1 MLARASAEEL
11 RPLREVCRQADYTEH
26 GLLEMFGPVQLPG
39 RLGREAAHFL
49 YLTREGRALDTLV
62 RLFLLGVAVPRR
74 AAAAALGE
82 DLLEACGRWGL
93 LERCGEAVAGLVRL
107 LPYKGLLLA
116 TDQAERPEIARRSD
130 QVMGI
135 TASTAA
141 LADFTLRRPV
151 EDALDLGTGCG
162 VQALLAAAHARR
174 VAATDCNPR
183 ALEFARWNAQLNNRA
198 NICFIQADA
207 FGPLGRQ
214 RFDLAVVNPPFAVSP
229 SRRFLY
235 RDSGERADQ
244 FCRRLVREAPE
255 RLKEGGFF
263 QMTLDWVER
272 AGQDWTERLA
282 SWFEGTGCDAWVL
295 RLGREL
301 PAHYAYLWIRDT
313 EPGGPEEAGR
323 LYQEWME
330 YFGREQIEAVSTGLI
345 AMRRRSG
352 RAHWLRIEE
361 APEGIA
367 GPVGEWVARGFLLK
381 DFLEETGEEAL
392 LAARLRLA
400 PEVRLEQESEARE
413 GRWQAVGTRIRLTG
427 GLPWGGNLDPRL
439 AASLARLNGRRPLR
453 DVLVHLAVELGVERE
468 RLIGQC
474 LPLVRD
480 MILRGF
486 LLPEGIPAA
495 GEGPEGTGSEAG
507 GV

>member
-1 MLARASAEEL
+1 MLAQVTAEEL
-11 RPLREVCRQADYTEH
+11 RPLREVCRQADYTER
-26 GLLEMFGPVQLPG
+26 GLWEMFGPVELPG
-39 RLGREAAHFL
+39 RLGRETAHFL

-74 AAAAALGE
+74 AAAGALGE

-116 TDQAERPEIARRSD
+116 TDQAERPEIARRAD

-151 EDALDLGTGCG
+151 EDALDVGTGCG

-174 VAATDCNPR
+174 VAATDCSRR
-183 ALEFARWNAQLNNRA
+183 ALEFARWNARLNNRP

-207 FGPLGRQ
+207 FGPLRDR

-229 SRRFLY
+229 FRRFLY
-235 RDSGERADQ
+235 RDSGQPADQ

-272 AGQDWTERLA
+272 AGQDWTEGLA

-295 RLGREL
+295 RLDRE
-301 PAHYAYLWIRDT
+301 PAARYAYVWVRDT

-330 YFGREQIEAVSTGLI
+330 YFERERIEAVSTGLI

-352 RAHWLRIEE
+352 ANWLRIEE
-361 APEGIA
+361 GPEGIA
-367 GPVGEWVARGFLLK
+367 GSVGEWVARGFLLK

-392 LAARLRLA
+392 LGARLRLA
-400 PEVRLEQESEARE
+400 PEVRCEQESEGRE
-413 GRWQAVGTRIRLTG
+413 GRWQPVSTRIRLTR
-427 GLPWGGNLDPRL
+427 GLPWVGNLDGRL
-439 AASLARLNGRRPLR
+439 AAFLPRLNGRRPLR
-453 DVLVHLAVELGVERE
+453 DVLVHLAVELGVEPE

-495 GEGPEGTGSEAG
+495 GSQDVGTAAGEG